1 MASVRH
7 TLLEAQQRRR
17 ADSRWIGPSAG
28 GGDGVSGGGGFA
40 FDFDEN
46 LRLHRGEGGKQG
58 DSRAVAGKQ
67 PSVTESGGPL
77 PGKFSENFPKLVQV
91 QGSSFSK
98 SSIETTRP
106 FVSRNFGPSPWFGE
120 RSVNH
125 GWFGHWCAL
134 PGSGPKGVGT

>member
-1 MASVRH
+1 MASVRR

-67 PSVTESGGPL
+67 PSVTESGGL
-77 PGKFSENFPKLVQV
+77 APGQILGEFSEACA
-91 QGSSFSK
+91 SS
-98 SSIETTRP
+98 
-106 FVSRNFGPSPWFGE
+106 GE
-120 RSVNH
+120 FFQQIFH
-125 GWFGHWCAL
+125 
-134 PGSGPKGVGT
+134 